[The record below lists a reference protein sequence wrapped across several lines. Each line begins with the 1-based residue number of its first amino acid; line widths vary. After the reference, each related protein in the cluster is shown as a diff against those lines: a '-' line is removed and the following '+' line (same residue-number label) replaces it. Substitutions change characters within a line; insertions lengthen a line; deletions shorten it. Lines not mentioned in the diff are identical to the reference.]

1 MRSGFPTS
9 SEAPRGWGGWVD
21 VSRDGCVCWGGVHGT
36 APLFRVPLGT
46 ASFTLSEELKPRM
59 PRAVHFVSLSAPFLE
74 TSFGRA
80 ADGGLRIRPISNHSV
95 VFVL

>member
-21 VSRDGCVCWGGVHGT
+21 VSRDGCVLGWHAWHST
-36 APLFRVPLGT
+36 LFQVPLGT

-80 ADGGLRIRPISNHSV
+80 ADGGLRIRPISNHLV